1 MFLAVIILL
10 VVVVAYVTKVMI
22 DKATA
27 NKALANKASADKA
40 LADKASAD
48 KAPAMPVPS
57 MPVPIKLPEIKH
69 KRWDDYTFTGGCSI
83 PDDNCAYQWNGK
95 IMRRQGEVTK
105 NASVDECVAKAQA
118 DGYKAFLAYNQP
130 GAADKPPV
138 DKPVSCTF
146 FKDLS
151 CLGKQKVVNAAAK
164 GWQIVEMGDYTLP
177 MSIDTPE
184 CLDPKPAPKTASAP
198 VQAPKPAPKPVHA
211 PVAFSN
217 WKNYHL
223 VGDYLANNDP
233 TKRGGMKTFD
243 LSKEECI
250 NKASDDRY
258 PVLFIHEIENLASP
272 MTECTY
278 FRDIQCLGKEE
289 ISNPLA
295 IGWSVVE
302 IGDTKLP
309 VGLAKLA
316 PECGYKPAA
325 PAPTPRPM
333 PAPVP
338 APAPAQVP
346 KPAPAPAPAPAQT
359 STPAPALV
367 PKLPT
372 PGPNTQQNCI
382 TSCLQ
387 QSRLDPKFN
396 LNLCVVQ
403 CYGK

>member
-22 DKATA
+22 DKASA
-27 NKALANKASADKA
+27 DKASADKA

-48 KAPAMPVPS
+48 KASAMPAS
-57 MPVPIKLPEIKH
+57 AMPVPIKLPEIKH

-177 MSIDTPE
+177 TSIDTPE
-184 CLDPKPAPKTASAP
+184 CLDPKPAPKTAPATASAPAP

-295 IGWSVVE
+295 IGWSVVV

-316 PECGYKPAA
+316 PECGYKPAMPA
-325 PAPTPRPM
+325 PAS
-333 PAPVP
+333 APVP
-338 APAPAQVP
+338 APFACAN
-346 KPAPAPAPAPAQT
+346 ANACAYACAYA
-359 STPAPALV
+359 SDSNDNAGICA
-367 PKLPT
+367 
-372 PGPNTQQNCI
+372 GSNSI
-382 TSCLQ
+382 
-387 QSRLDPKFN
+387 
-396 LNLCVVQ
+396 
-403 CYGK
+403 